1 MSLSRQRLDA
11 LGRDLPRILQDYRRR
26 VGELFAEYVR
36 GELAKQHTS
45 GVNLYGERYPRPKRG
60 GQPMLDT
67 GDLMYAYIVRVTDS
81 GRLVTDNTSP
91 HTIVDHD
98 DRHTHLPDE
107 RGMPEKW
114 KQKLAQICAAEARK
128 LKL

>member
-1 MSLSRQRLDA
+1 MGLTRQRLDA

-67 GDLMYAYIVRVTDS
+67 GELMHAYVVRVTDS
-81 GRLVTDNTSP
+81 GRLVIDNTSP

-98 DRHTHLPDE
+98 GRHTHLPDE
-107 RGMPEKW
+107 RGIPEKW
-114 KQKLAQICAAEARK
+114 KQKLAQIRVAEARK